1 MSARPP
7 SPHQFP
13 RAADCRPYG
22 AERGRSVI
30 EGRGHFII
38 EKRAGTQAG
47 SYGDIPPERSIP
59 MDLRRYRTE
68 DLPALSRLFGET
80 VRRVNI
86 RDYTP
91 AQVEA
96 WAAGE
101 ADLLTRD
108 DWFRRLYTLVAEIDG
123 QIAGYGN
130 VDGTGYLDHLFVR
143 WDCQGRGV
151 ATVLCD
157 ALEEHCRDL
166 GLAAVTVHA
175 SKTALPF
182 FLHRGYRVER
192 EQQVPVRG
200 QVLANYAMHKE
211 LRR

>member
-1 MSARPP
+1 MCPP
-7 SPHQFP
+7 ASLRNDQ
-13 RAADCRPYG
+13 A
-22 AERGRSVI
+22 I
-30 EGRGHFII
+30 
-38 EKRAGTQAG
+38 RAGTQAG
-47 SYGDIPPERSIP
+47 PYGDIPPERSIP

-91 AQVEA
+91 AQAEA

-151 ATVLCD
+151 ATALCD

>member
-1 MSARPP
+1 MG
-7 SPHQFP
+7 FF
-13 RAADCRPYG
+13 DDDEFETLL
-22 AERGRSVI
+22 AESNKFKPQELNEANVQAI
-30 EGRGHFII
+30 
-38 EKRAGTQAG
+38 RAGTQAG

-91 AQVEA
+91 AQAEA

-123 QIAGYGN
+123 RIAGYGN

-151 ATVLCD
+151 ATALCD

-200 QVLANYAMHKE
+200 QVLANCAMHKE

>member
-1 MSARPP
+1 MGFLNKKPIIKTEGFQPLELNEGNVQAI
-7 SPHQFP
+7 
-13 RAADCRPYG
+13 RAD
-22 AERGRSVI
+22 
-30 EGRGHFII
+30 
-38 EKRAGTQAG
+38 TQAG

-91 AQVEA
+91 AQAEA

-151 ATVLCD
+151 ATALCD

-166 GLAAVTVHA
+166 GLTAVTVHA

>member
-1 MSARPP
+1 
-7 SPHQFP
+7 
-13 RAADCRPYG
+13 
-22 AERGRSVI
+22 
-30 EGRGHFII
+30 
-38 EKRAGTQAG
+38 
-47 SYGDIPPERSIP
+47 

-91 AQVEA
+91 AQAEA

-151 ATVLCD
+151 ATAICG
-157 ALEEHCRDL
+157 ALEARCRDL
-166 GLAAVTVHA
+166 GLDAVTVHA
-175 SKTALPF
+175 SRTALPF
-182 FLHRGYRVER
+182 FLRRGYAVER

-200 QVLANYAMHKE
+200 QVLTNYAMGKA
-211 LRR
+211 LNR

>member
-1 MSARPP
+1 
-7 SPHQFP
+7 
-13 RAADCRPYG
+13 
-22 AERGRSVI
+22 
-30 EGRGHFII
+30 
-38 EKRAGTQAG
+38 
-47 SYGDIPPERSIP
+47 

-101 ADLLTRD
+101 ADLLARD
-108 DWFRRLYTLVAEIDG
+108 DWFRRLYTLVAEADG

-143 WDCQGRGV
+143 WDCQGRGI
-151 ATVLCD
+151 ATALCD

-166 GLAAVTVHA
+166 GLDAVTVHA

-192 EQQVPVRG
+192 EQQVPLRG
-200 QVLANYAMHKE
+200 QTLTNYAMRKE
-211 LRR
+211 LRRYEMREKLGIRNEELGISVSGGAGRIGIAAAGGSVIPNS

>member
-1 MSARPP
+1 
-7 SPHQFP
+7 
-13 RAADCRPYG
+13 
-22 AERGRSVI
+22 
-30 EGRGHFII
+30 
-38 EKRAGTQAG
+38 
-47 SYGDIPPERSIP
+47 

-130 VDGTGYLDHLFVR
+130 VDDTGYLDHLFVR

-151 ATVLCD
+151 ATALCD
-157 ALEEHCRDL
+157 ALE
-166 GLAAVTVHA
+166 AAIPCKIYTTHA
-175 SKTALPF
+175 SITARPF
-182 FLHRGYRVER
+182 FEARGYAVVQ
-192 EQQVPVRG
+192 EQQVKRHG
-200 QVLANYAMHKE
+200 VLLTNYIMQKRAP
-211 LRR
+211 

>member
-1 MSARPP
+1 M
-7 SPHQFP
+7 
-13 RAADCRPYG
+13 
-22 AERGRSVI
+22 
-30 EGRGHFII
+30 
-38 EKRAGTQAG
+38 
-47 SYGDIPPERSIP
+47 
-59 MDLRRYRTE
+59 
-68 DLPALSRLFGET
+68 
-80 VRRVNI
+80 NI

-91 AQVEA
+91 AQAEA

-182 FLHRGYRVER
+182 FLHRDYQVER

>member
-1 MSARPP
+1 
-7 SPHQFP
+7 
-13 RAADCRPYG
+13 
-22 AERGRSVI
+22 
-30 EGRGHFII
+30 
-38 EKRAGTQAG
+38 
-47 SYGDIPPERSIP
+47 

-91 AQVEA
+91 AQAEA

-123 QIAGYGN
+123 RIAGYGN

-143 WDCQGRGV
+143 WDCQGQGI
-151 ATVLCD
+151 AAALCD
-157 ALEEHCRDL
+157 ALEAHCREL
-166 GLAAVTVHA
+166 GVDAVTVHA

-182 FLHRGYRVER
+182 FLGRGYAIER
-192 EQQVPVRG
+192 EQQVPCRG
-200 QVLANYAMHKE
+200 QVLTNYALEKI
-211 LRR
+211 L

>member
-1 MSARPP
+1 
-7 SPHQFP
+7 
-13 RAADCRPYG
+13 
-22 AERGRSVI
+22 
-30 EGRGHFII
+30 
-38 EKRAGTQAG
+38 
-47 SYGDIPPERSIP
+47 
-59 MDLRRYRTE
+59 MDLRRYRAG

-91 AQVEA
+91 AQAEA

-143 WDCQGRGV
+143 WDGPLRRPGGTLPGPGAGCRHRPRLQDGPAVFPPQGLPGG
-151 ATVLCD
+151 AGAAGAGAGAGAGKLCD
-157 ALEEHCRDL
+157 AQGIAQIGDAR
-166 GLAAVTVHA
+166 
-175 SKTALPF
+175 KI
-182 FLHRGYRVER
+182 R
-192 EQQVPVRG
+192 
-200 QVLANYAMHKE
+200 N
-211 LRR
+211 

>member
-1 MSARPP
+1 MREGDRVVG
-7 SPHQFP
+7 FF
-13 RAADCRPYG
+13 DDDEFETLL
-22 AERGRSVI
+22 AESNKFKPQELNEANVQAI
-30 EGRGHFII
+30 
-38 EKRAGTQAG
+38 RAGTQAG

-91 AQVEA
+91 AQAEA

-151 ATVLCD
+151 ATALCD

-192 EQQVPVRG
+192 EQQVPLRG

>member
-1 MSARPP
+1 MR
-7 SPHQFP
+7 
-13 RAADCRPYG
+13 
-22 AERGRSVI
+22 
-30 EGRGHFII
+30 
-38 EKRAGTQAG
+38 
-47 SYGDIPPERSIP
+47 
-59 MDLRRYRTE
+59 LRRYRTE
-68 DLPALSRLFGET
+68 DLPILARLFGET
-80 VRRVNI
+80 VRQVNC
-86 RDYTP
+86 RDYTLP
-91 AQVEA
+91 QVEA

-108 DWFRRLYTLVAEIDG
+108 SWFQRLYTLVAEAEGRIV
-123 QIAGYGN
+123 GYGN
-130 VDGTGYLDHLFVR
+130 VEDTGYLDHLFVR

-157 ALEEHCRDL
+157 ALEEHCREM

-182 FLHRGYRVER
+182 FLHRDYQVER

>member
-1 MSARPP
+1 
-7 SPHQFP
+7 
-13 RAADCRPYG
+13 
-22 AERGRSVI
+22 
-30 EGRGHFII
+30 
-38 EKRAGTQAG
+38 
-47 SYGDIPPERSIP
+47 
-59 MDLRRYRTE
+59 MDLRRYRAG

-91 AQVEA
+91 AQAEA

-108 DWFRRLYTLVAEIDG
+108 DWFRRLYTLVAEVDG

-151 ATVLCD
+151 ATALCD

-175 SKTALPF
+175 P
-182 FLHRGYRVER
+182 
-192 EQQVPVRG
+192 
-200 QVLANYAMHKE
+200 
-211 LRR
+211 

>member
-1 MSARPP
+1 MN
-7 SPHQFP
+7 
-13 RAADCRPYG
+13 
-22 AERGRSVI
+22 
-30 EGRGHFII
+30 
-38 EKRAGTQAG
+38 
-47 SYGDIPPERSIP
+47 
-59 MDLRRYRTE
+59 LRRYRTG

-91 AQVEA
+91 AQAED

-151 ATVLCD
+151 ATALCD
-157 ALEEHCRDL
+157 ALEEHCLDL

-200 QVLANYAMHKE
+200 QVLANCAMHKE

>member
-1 MSARPP
+1 
-7 SPHQFP
+7 
-13 RAADCRPYG
+13 
-22 AERGRSVI
+22 
-30 EGRGHFII
+30 
-38 EKRAGTQAG
+38 
-47 SYGDIPPERSIP
+47 

-151 ATVLCD
+151 ATAHCD
-157 ALEEHCRDL
+157 ALEVHGRDL
-166 GLAAVTVHA
+166 GLGAGPVHA

-200 QVLANYAMHKE
+200 QVLANCAMHKE

>member
-1 MSARPP
+1 MN
-7 SPHQFP
+7 
-13 RAADCRPYG
+13 
-22 AERGRSVI
+22 
-30 EGRGHFII
+30 
-38 EKRAGTQAG
+38 
-47 SYGDIPPERSIP
+47 
-59 MDLRRYRTE
+59 LRRYRSE

-96 WAAGE
+96 WSAGQ
-101 ADLLTRD
+101 ADLLARD
-108 DWFRRLYTLVAEIDG
+108 GWFRRLHTLVAEADG
-123 QIAGYGN
+123 RIAGYGN

-151 ATVLCD
+151 ATAICD
-157 ALEEHCRDL
+157 ALEQHCRDL
-166 GLAAVTVHA
+166 GLDAVTVHA

-182 FLHRGYRVER
+182 FLGRGYRVER
-192 EQQVPVRG
+192 EQQVPLRG
-200 QVLANYAMHKE
+200 QVLTTYAMRKV

>member
-1 MSARPP
+1 
-7 SPHQFP
+7 
-13 RAADCRPYG
+13 
-22 AERGRSVI
+22 
-30 EGRGHFII
+30 
-38 EKRAGTQAG
+38 
-47 SYGDIPPERSIP
+47 
-59 MDLRRYRTE
+59 MDLRRYRTG

-91 AQVEA
+91 AQAEA

-101 ADLLTRD
+101 ADLLARD
-108 DWFRRLYTLVAEIDG
+108 DWFRRLYTLVAEADG

-143 WDCQGRGV
+143 WDCQGRGI
-151 ATVLCD
+151 ATALCD

-166 GLAAVTVHA
+166 GLDAVTVHA

-192 EQQVPVRG
+192 EQQVPLRG
-200 QVLANYAMHKE
+200 QTLTNYAMRKE
-211 LRR
+211 LRRYEMREKLGIRNEELGISVSGGAGRIGIAAAGGSVIPNS